1 MHWSIR
7 SQILVPL
14 IAIQVIAVTAATVT
28 TATLAARRTEREIID
43 RLHDVVA
50 TLERGNIPH
59 TASVFRKM
67 RGLSGAHFVT
77 GTREG
82 QLAETSLPA
91 LTEFP
96 ASLRALAPTSRISS
110 LWEITPVL
118 VAGTRYFAVR
128 AFAPLEPQSGP
139 LVVLYPESSWRL
151 ARREA
156 ALPPLLVG
164 AGSLGAM
171 ILATSWI
178 AARISSRVGRVNEQ
192 VSAIAAGDFRE
203 LEVHNGRD
211 EVDELMLSINRMCGQ
226 LKEMRQRIHRSER
239 ASLLAQLA
247 AGLAHQ
253 LRNSL
258 TGARM
263 SIQLHTQR
271 YPPPKDDRTLEVA
284 LRQLELTEEQ
294 VRGLLAAGRVEQR
307 AVEICDAHSIIDEV
321 AVLVDSTCQHAKVTF
336 AHGAVNG
343 AGSLT
348 FFGDRSTLRAAIL
361 NLTLNAI
368 EAAGQG
374 GTVGVKAHA
383 DGELILIDVVDDGA
397 GPPDELAEK
406 LCEPFLSSKAEGVG
420 LGLALAQQVA
430 VEHGGRLSWQRVG
443 DNTCFRL
450 ALPHNGS
457 EMRVVR

>member
-1 MHWSIR
+1 MRWSIR

-28 TATLAARRTEREIID
+28 TATLAARRSEREIID
-43 RLHDVVA
+43 RLDDVVT

-67 RGLSGAHFVT
+67 RGLSGAHFVA

-82 QLAETSLPA
+82 QLAETSLPG

-96 ASLRALAPTSRISS
+96 TSLRSLAPTSRISS
-110 LWEITPVL
+110 LREITPVV
-118 VAGTRYFAVR
+118 VAGTHYFAAR

-139 LVVLYPESSWRL
+139 LVVLYPESSWWL

-164 AGSLGAM
+164 AGSLAAM

-178 AARISSRVGRVNEQ
+178 AARISSRIGKVNEQ

-203 LEVHNGRD
+203 IDVHGRRD
-211 EVDELMLSINRMCGQ
+211 EVDELMVSINLMCRQ
-226 LKEMRQRIHRSER
+226 LREMRQTIHRSER

-263 SIQLHTQR
+263 SIQLHAQR
-271 YPPPKDDRTLEVA
+271 YPVPKDDRTLDVA

-294 VRGLLAAGRVEQR
+294 VRGLLAAGRVEKR
-307 AVEICDAHSIIDEV
+307 AIEICDVHAIVDEV
-321 AVLVDSTCQHAKVTF
+321 GVLVDSTCQHAKVKFT
-336 AHGAVNG
+336 HGPTNG
-343 AGSLT
+343 AGPLALCA
-348 FFGDRSTLRAAIL
+348 DRSSLRAAIL

-374 GTVGVKAHA
+374 GTVGLTAHA
-383 DGELILIDVVDDGA
+383 KGDLVLIDVVDDGA
-397 GPPDELAEK
+397 GPPDELAER
-406 LCEPFLSSKAEGVG
+406 LCEPFISSKAEGVG

-430 VEHGGRLSWQRVG
+430 VEHGGRLSWERS
-443 DNTCFRL
+443 DEKTCFRL
-450 ALPHNGS
+450 ALPQNSGQ
-457 EMRVVR
+457 MRVG